1 VEKITNEASD
11 GGGLFS
17 SVADPGSCAFFDTR
31 IRDGKKSRSGMNIQL
46 FFLEVWKQFL
56 ELKILKFF

>member
-17 SVADPGSCAFFDTR
+17 SVADPGSCAFLTPRSGMEKNPDPV
-31 IRDGKKSRSGMNIQL
+31 SGMNIPDY
-46 FFLEVWKQFL
+46 FFESLETVVRGKNT
-56 ELKILKFF
+56 